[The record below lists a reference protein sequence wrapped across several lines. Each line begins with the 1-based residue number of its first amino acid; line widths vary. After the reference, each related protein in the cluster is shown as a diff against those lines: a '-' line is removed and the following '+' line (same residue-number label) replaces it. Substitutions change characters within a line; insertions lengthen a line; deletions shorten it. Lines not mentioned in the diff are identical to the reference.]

1 MRSFYDHWSL
11 ESMCFHDET
20 VKPSDFL
27 QSHQQL
33 KTKSE
38 EEKGSY
44 TQCWEQVTDFQESG
58 EIWGLCD

>member
-1 MRSFYDHWSL
+1 
-11 ESMCFHDET
+11 MCFHDET

-33 KTKSE
+33 KAKSE

-44 TQCWEQVTDFQESG
+44 TQCWEQVTDFQETG
-58 EIWGLCD
+58 EI